1 MKFIWNIAFIFTIG
15 FTVVSLIYLV
25 TILIGGY
32 EFNRELY
39 SGIYFLCSICS
50 ISLGAG
56 FAGVD
61 DVYLAK
67 DLKDYLFKGKEE

>member
-25 TILIGGY
+25 TILIGGF

-39 SGIYFLCSICS
+39 SGIYVACCIVS
-50 ISLGAG
+50 ISAG
-56 FAGVD
+56 NVITQVD
-61 DVYLAK
+61 DEYIAK